1 MSGPEKAK
9 VEDPFIDQ
17 LVRMGWEYV
26 TGNIDYPSATGRASF
41 REVLLL
47 DDLRR
52 ALRTINRTTDGK
64 EWLDDG
70 RISTAAS
77 ALERLDASKLME
89 ANEAVHNLLLTGVSV
104 EGVADRDGGRMPTVH
119 FIDWANPERNRFTVV
134 SQFRID
140 EPSGQ
145 THGFITPDLVLFV
158 NGIPL
163 VVVECKAPGICEP
176 MASAVD
182 QLQRYANQ
190 RNLDDTKRK
199 SEGNER
205 LFHYNAF
212 TIATCF
218 DEARVGTVGAQS
230 VHFLQWK
237 DVAPIPAVAFSK
249 ESATAQLGKAK
260 LSNQELLVAGM
271 LHKEHLIDLLRHF
284 IVFEVEQ
291 GRTIK
296 KVARYQ
302 QFRAVLAAVTRL
314 ETGKTL
320 AQDGEFDRRGGI
332 IWHTQGSGKSLSMVF
347 LARKMRSHLTLRR
360 FKIVIVTDRRDLQ
373 KQLSHTAELT
383 GDVITTPTNTA
394 SLQRALKKP
403 GPGLVFAMIQKYQ
416 SEDLG
421 LGQGSKRFVPFPV
434 LNESDAIVVI
444 IDEAHRSHAKGLH
457 ANLTQALPRCAQIG
471 FTGTPIIMG
480 AKKKTHEIFGDWID
494 RYTIAQSEA
503 DGSTLPILYEGR
515 TTQAKVA
522 DGRDLDEVF
531 EDMFQERSKEELEA
545 IKAKYATA
553 GDVLEA
559 EKLIAAK
566 AKNMLRHYVDN
577 ILPNGFKAQVVAV
590 SRLAAMR
597 YQGALVAARDEL
609 LRDIAGLS
617 SRALNATP
625 EEASHLPDRT
635 QFLLRARDHLDRLR
649 QIEFAAVYSR
659 AHNDP
664 AVLDEWSD
672 PDKVPK
678 RIDDFKKPF
687 EHKDPSRRSNL
698 AFLIVKSMLITGFD
712 APIAQVQY
720 LDRSIQEAELLQA
733 IARVNR
739 TYTRKHA
746 GIVVDYCGVGNHL
759 KKALK
764 AYSKE
769 DIADVEGG
777 FRSIADELPNLR
789 DRHLRVMAVFTDRDV
804 ALVDE
809 QGCVDLLRDEQLRAE
824 FTVKLQQFLKS
835 LDTVL
840 PRPEGLEFV
849 ADARALGIIAYRAR
863 QLYRD
868 HSFVLGK
875 DVGEKVRALIDQH
888 IISLGIDPRIPPVSI
903 LDAKFDEKVKA
914 LPTPKARASEM
925 EHALRYHIGEHENED
940 PEHFQ
945 KLSERLEGI
954 LTQFKDRWDE
964 IEKELKDLLDAAIAG
979 RGREIPG
986 LNAETHAPFFGVLK
1000 LAVVGK
1006 AELSAEQQ
1014 EQLAEA
1020 AVALVDH
1027 IRAEIRRVGFW
1038 TNAHAQEVLR
1048 KWIVQRLD
1056 EQDILPFAR
1065 LPEVADRLLEV
1076 AQANQQRL
1084 AR

>member
-1 MSGPEKAK
+1 
-9 VEDPFIDQ
+9 
-17 LVRMGWEYV
+17 MGWEHV

-52 ALRTINRTTDGK
+52 ALRTINRTADGK
-64 EWLDDG
+64 EWLDAA
-70 RISTAAS
+70 RISTAVS

-104 EGVADRDGGRMPTVH
+104 EGVADREGGRMPTVH
-119 FIDWANPERNRFTVV
+119 FIDWQNPGRNRFTVV
-134 SQFRID
+134 SQFRVD

-190 RNLDDTKRK
+190 RDIDNPSRK
-199 SEGNER
+199 NEGNER

-212 TIATCF
+212 TVATCF
-218 DEARVGTVGAQS
+218 DWARVGTVGAQS

-237 DVAPIPAVAFSK
+237 DVAPIPAEAFSK
-249 ESATAQLGKAK
+249 ESVAAQLGKGK

-271 LHKEHLIDLLRHF
+271 LRKEHLIDLLRHF
-284 IVFEVEQ
+284 IVFEVDQ

-302 QFRAVLAAVTRL
+302 QFRAVLAAAARL

-347 LARKMRSHLTLRR
+347 LARKMRSHPTLRR

-373 KQLSHTAELT
+373 KQLSQTAELT
-383 GDVITTPTNTA
+383 GDVITTPNSTA

-416 SEDLG
+416 GDIVTG
-421 LGQGSKRFVPFPV
+421 PQKIAPFPV
-434 LNESDAIVVI
+434 LNESEAIVVI
-444 IDEAHRSHAKGLH
+444 VDEAHRSHAKGLH
-457 ANLTQALPRCAQIG
+457 ANLTKALPRCAQIG

-531 EDMFQERSKEELEA
+531 EDMFQDRSKEELEA

-597 YQGALVAARDEL
+597 YQKALVAARDEL
-609 LRDIAGLS
+609 LKDIAGLS
-617 SRALNATP
+617 SKAINATP
-625 EEASHLPDRT
+625 EEASHLPERT
-635 QFLLRARDHLDRLR
+635 QFLLRARGQLGRLQ

-664 AVLDEWSD
+664 AMLDEWSE
-672 PDKVPK
+672 PEKVPK
-678 RIDDFKKPF
+678 RIEDFKKPF
-687 EHKDPSRRSNL
+687 EHKDPEKRSNL

-739 TYTRKHA
+739 TYTKKHA

-764 AYSKE
+764 EYSKE
-769 DIADVEGG
+769 DIADIEGG

-789 DRHLRVMAVFTDRDV
+789 DRHLRVVAVFTDRDV
-804 ALVDE
+804 SLIDE

-824 FTVKLQQFLKS
+824 FTVKLQDFLKS

-868 HSFVLGK
+868 HTFVLGK

-903 LDAKFDEKVKA
+903 LDATFEDKVKA

-964 IEKELKDLLDAAIAG
+964 IEKELKELLDAAIAG
-979 RGREIPG
+979 RARVIPG
-986 LNAETHAPFFGVLK
+986 LDPQIHAPFFGVLQ
-1000 LAVVGK
+1000 LAVGGK
-1006 AELSAEQQ
+1006 GEISAEQQ
-1014 EQLAEA
+1014 EQLAEV

-1027 IRAEIRRVGFW
+1027 IRAEIRLVGFW

-1056 EQDILPFAR
+1056 EQDILPFGK

-1076 AQANQQRL
+1076 AKANQQRL